1 MSHEKPVWT
10 VDVHRKAMKEIAGLP
25 KPIATRCWSA
35 VRGLADD
42 PFPPGVRSVEGMDAG
57 YRIRVGNYRIVYSVN
72 QSEVTVL
79 VIRVRHRKDVYRGL

>member
-1 MSHEKPVWT
+1 MADEKPVWN
-10 VDVHRKAMKEIAGLP
+10 VEVNRKALKEIAALP
-25 KPIATRCWSA
+25 KPMATRCWSA
-35 VRGLADD
+35 IRGLEDD

-57 YRIRVGNYRIVYSVN
+57 YRIRVGNYRIIYSVS